1 MRAVLLVP
9 LLLLAAPASARDI
22 APIATHE
29 VVTAQRTLRGLPLK
43 RIITTRA
50 GWDRLVDGL
59 EKAPPA
65 PDFETTAALLVVAD
79 ESAGARARLGGVTLR
94 DDGAVSVVLHREEPA
109 TPDLDAPA
117 NVHAFILILPA
128 WPGGAHLDHRTQL
141 PGGGGSISRPTP
153 PAAGDREPKQVP
165 SLGPDLRLSWVMA
178 DGRPVPAGL
187 EVLLRREARFKRAD
201 LAARIHTDPFPA
213 PTGLAFPR
221 FRDDVSYIWAAH
233 GAGVRSRNALQL
245 KALPADGPDG
255 HPRPIKHEFV
265 LEGIHDN
272 PVQGPRR

>member
-1 MRAVLLVP
+1 MRALVFLP
-9 LLLLAAPASARDI
+9 LLLLAAPARAGDV

-29 VVTAQRTLRGLPLK
+29 VVTSLRTLRGLPLK
-43 RIITTRA
+43 RIITSRA

-59 EKAPPA
+59 EQPPPA
-65 PDFETTAALLVVAD
+65 PDFEKTSALLVVAD
-79 ESAGARARLGGVTLR
+79 ESGGAKSRLGGLTLG
-94 DDGAVSVVLHREEPA
+94 DDGALKVVLHREEPA
-109 TPDLDAPA
+109 TPDVDAKPTI
-117 NVHAFILILPA
+117 HAYILVLPP
-128 WPGGAHLDHRTQL
+128 WPGGAHLDHRTSL

-153 PAAGDREPKQVP
+153 PAPADREPKQVP
-165 SLGPDLRLSWVMA
+165 SLGPDLRLSWVMG
-178 DGRPVPAGL
+178 DGRPLPAGA

-201 LAARIHTDPFPA
+201 LTARIHTDPFPA
-213 PTGLAFPR
+213 PVGAVFPR

-233 GAGVRSRNALQL
+233 AAGLRSRNALLL

-255 HPRPIKHEFV
+255 HPRPIRHQFV